1 MVKCIGDFRRIIIM
15 EIKKITTTLP
25 ELDVKGEWIQ
35 FCNADCVRFD
45 GYALGSCDMLIDAYN
60 SPNE

>member
-1 MVKCIGDFRRIIIM
+1 M